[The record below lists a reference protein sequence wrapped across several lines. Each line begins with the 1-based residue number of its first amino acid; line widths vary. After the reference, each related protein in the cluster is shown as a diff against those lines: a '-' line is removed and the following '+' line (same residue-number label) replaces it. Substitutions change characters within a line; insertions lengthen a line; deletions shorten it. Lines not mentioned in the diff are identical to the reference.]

1 MSPARRDTLNET
13 PKEPCSLD
21 YESQTTFCP
30 DIDCDRYLPSD
41 LASCSPALKGGVRRS
56 ETGQLATDS
65 WISAN
70 SAASWSVCCHLN
82 ASNSAILKCCC
93 CRFIHV
99 PQASSLSSTAFK
111 RLTRELLQLQ
121 ASPPEGIRVVLDE
134 HDMLQV
140 VGWIEG

>member
-1 MSPARRDTLNET
+1 LDFSQFCSIMVSLLSSEREQFCDTEMLLL
-13 PKEPCSLD
+13 PVHPC
-21 YESQTTFCP
+21 
-30 DIDCDRYLPSD
+30 
-41 LASCSPALKGGVRRS
+41 
-56 ETGQLATDS
+56 
-65 WISAN
+65 
-70 SAASWSVCCHLN
+70 
-82 ASNSAILKCCC
+82 
-93 CRFIHV
+93 